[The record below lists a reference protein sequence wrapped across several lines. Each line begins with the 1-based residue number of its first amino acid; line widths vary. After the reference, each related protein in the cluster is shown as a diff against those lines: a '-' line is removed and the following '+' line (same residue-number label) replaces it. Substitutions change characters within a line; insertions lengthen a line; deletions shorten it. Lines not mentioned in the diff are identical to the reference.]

1 MRQIKPNTIV
11 RHFKG
16 NYYIVIGISHSTD
29 NPKDL
34 CVVYQSLDST
44 DYIWSRPLEEFMSLI
59 PEKSLKEN
67 VTGQEYRFEVITNL
81 NRPLTEAS
89 TESLIKELRSRKDLY
104 DYNFY
109 GEKCSRYSEYVYGT
123 ELPYSDEENPLA
135 MNIRGYTDDVSMLKK
150 CLRIGD
156 IVYQRIYVPVDVAD
170 LPKTEE

>member
-16 NYYIVIGISHSTD
+16 SYYIVIGISHSTD

-59 PEKSLKEN
+59 PEKSIKEN

-89 TESLIKELRSRKDLY
+89 TESLIKELRSRKDLF

-109 GEKCSRYSEYVYGT
+109 GESCPRYKEYVYGNEMPVT
-123 ELPYSDEENPLA
+123 EENPLG
-135 MNIRGYTDDVSMLKK
+135 MNMQGYTDDIDILKK
-150 CLRIGD
+150 SISLGD
-156 IVYQRIYVPVDVAD
+156 IMYQRIYIPLAFED
-170 LPKTEE
+170 LLKTEK